1 MSRSLPGKLSLILIT
16 SKAQHRYRHTS
27 EQLRRQDFLQP
38 ASAKKVRLL
47 QFRRSRRAIPA
58 TGATLGM
65 VRPLAAKIAA
75 CRHRG
80 YAGARKWTV
89 PMKQILK
96 YPRTLHLRGST
107 LQQDD
112 DPDQVSMA
120 SLKGKGNFVF
130 EEKADGA
137 NAGLSF
143 DPGDGDMVLQSRGH
157 SLDGGGRER
166 QFDIFKSWA
175 QTFERDFREAL
186 STRYVAYGEWMAAK
200 HSEFY
205 DNLPHLFLTYDL
217 YDREKN
223 AFLSTP
229 ARARVLD
236 GLPIVPIHVVHEGW
250 VPDKEVPKLVR
261 ELARRIRL
269 ESLRCRR
276 HRGLDRGR
284 VGVSACR

>member
-1 MSRSLPGKLSLILIT
+1 
-16 SKAQHRYRHTS
+16 
-27 EQLRRQDFLQP
+27 
-38 ASAKKVRLL
+38 
-47 QFRRSRRAIPA
+47 
-58 TGATLGM
+58 
-65 VRPLAAKIAA
+65 
-75 CRHRG
+75 
-80 YAGARKWTV
+80 V
-89 PMKQILK
+89 PVKQILK

-120 SLKGKGNFVF
+120 SLNGKGNCVF

-143 DPGDGDMVLQSRGH
+143 DPDHGDMVLQSRGH

-217 YDREKN
+217 YDREKSV
-223 AFLSTP
+223 FLSTP
-229 ARARVLD
+229 ARAHVLD

-261 ELARRIRL
+261 NSVYKTAKWR
-269 ESLRCRR
+269 ESLKKVAEAAGQDPERVLEETDNTDLSEGVYLKLEDDE
-276 HRGLDRGR
+276 RGLTIGR
-284 VGVSACR
+284 YKFVRHEFLQVIADSGSHWASRPIIQNQLAPGVDLYAHPARDLQVQP

>member
-1 MSRSLPGKLSLILIT
+1 M
-16 SKAQHRYRHTS
+16 
-27 EQLRRQDFLQP
+27 
-38 ASAKKVRLL
+38 
-47 QFRRSRRAIPA
+47 
-58 TGATLGM
+58 
-65 VRPLAAKIAA
+65 
-75 CRHRG
+75 
-80 YAGARKWTV
+80 TV
-89 PMKQILK
+89 KQILK

-107 LQQDD
+107 LQQGD

-120 SLKGKGNFVF
+120 SLKGEGNFVF

-143 DPGDGDMVLQSRGH
+143 DPEHGDMMLQSRGH

-186 STRYVAYGEWMAAK
+186 STRYVVYGEWMAAK

-217 YDREKN
+217 YDREN
-223 AFLSTP
+223 NVFLSTP

-250 VPDKEVPKLVR
+250 MPDKEVPKLVR
-261 ELARRIRL
+261 NSVYKTANWRGSLKKVAEAAGQDPERVLGETDNTDLSEGVYLRSRITNGVSRS
-269 ESLRCRR
+269 EDINSSAMNFCKSSPTREATGR
-276 HRGLDRGR
+276 RGR
-284 VGVSACR
+284 SSRISWRRASTSTPIRQGTCRCSRESRPRI